1 MFYQHAAVPRCTTRA
16 ERERPR
22 WQSLLNRAIGRPVNL
37 AETDTDQA
45 ANRETGTGRLPSTA
59 LVIDTYHPIRTS
71 RVRIDIARQTSH
83 VVVLATGIPI

>member
-45 ANRETGTGRLPSTA
+45 ANRETGTGRYEE
-59 LVIDTYHPIRTS
+59 VY
-71 RVRIDIARQTSH
+71 IATPMLRSQ
-83 VVVLATGIPI
+83 LCADDRR